1 MRLRKLV
8 GRSNKYLGKRAE
20 NIVYSVEMKY
30 IRTSAI
36 MMAGIVGVILLLA
49 QEEALAPGD
58 RAPEFELPDQEGIT
72 HRLSDYGGQKVLVYF
87 YPKDGTPGCT
97 KEACGLRDAYSDY
110 QAADI
115 IILGISYDDSE
126 SHQKFRD
133 EHNLPFTL
141 LSDLTK
147 EVAAAYETKGRYPL
161 ASRRSFLIDE
171 EGQIIH
177 IIRDVDVTTH
187 SQDVLRLFREA
198 ETIP

>member
-1 MRLRKLV
+1 
-8 GRSNKYLGKRAE
+8 
-20 NIVYSVEMKY
+20 MKY
-30 IRTSAI
+30 IRASTI
-36 MMAGIVGVILLLA
+36 VIAGIAGVLLLFA
-49 QEEALAPGD
+49 NDEGLTPGNP
-58 RAPEFELPDQEGIT
+58 APEFELPDHEGVI
-72 HRLSDYGGQKVLVYF
+72 HRLSDYRGQKVLVYF
-87 YPKDGTPGCT
+87 YPKDNTPGCT
-97 KEACGLRDAYSDY
+97 KEACGLRDSYGDF

-126 SHQKFRD
+126 SHQQFREQHD
-133 EHNLPFTL
+133 LPFTL

-147 EVAAAYETKGRYPL
+147 EVAAAYGTKGRYPL

-171 EGQIIH
+171 EGLIVH

>member
-1 MRLRKLV
+1 
-8 GRSNKYLGKRAE
+8 
-20 NIVYSVEMKY
+20 MKY
-30 IRTSAI
+30 FRTSAI
-36 MMAGIVGVILLLA
+36 VIAGIVGVILLFA
-49 QEEALAPGD
+49 REEGLAPGD
-58 RAPEFELPDQEGIT
+58 QAPEFELPDQEGVI
-72 HRLSDYGGQKVLVYF
+72 HRLSDYHGQKVLVYF

-97 KEACGLRDAYSDY
+97 KEACGLRDAYSEY

-115 IILGISYDDSE
+115 VILGISYDKAE

-133 EHNLPFTL
+133 EHDLPFTL
-141 LSDLTK
+141 LSDMTK
-147 EVAAAYETKGRYPL
+147 EVAAAYGTKGRYPL

-171 EGQIIH
+171 EGRIVH

>member
-1 MRLRKLV
+1 
-8 GRSNKYLGKRAE
+8 
-20 NIVYSVEMKY
+20 MKY

-36 MMAGIVGVILLLA
+36 ALAGVIGVILLFA
-49 QEEALAPGD
+49 QEEGLAPGD
-58 RAPEFELPDQEGIT
+58 QAPEFELPDHEGVIQ
-72 HRLSDYGGQKVLVYF
+72 RLSDYHGQKVLVYF

-110 QAADI
+110 QAANI
-115 IILGISYDDSE
+115 AILGISYDDGA

-133 EHNLPFTL
+133 EHDLPFTL

-147 EVAAAYETKGRYPL
+147 EVAAAYGTKGRYPL
-161 ASRRSFLIDE
+161 ASRRSFPIDE
-171 EGQIIH
+171 EGRIVH